1 MKLPIYELRRLWE
14 IRDAM
19 SREFSD
25 ERRLEMVGT
34 VAKMNEGFNL
44 AGYYVK
50 NICKFCKRI
59 PEFTCLQLSDQILIL
74 KPFFFDIL
82 AVRYAFTYDPETD
95 GFPMAEVENLRTWKF

>member
-1 MKLPIYELRRLWE
+1 MKLPAYELRRLWE

-19 SREFSD
+19 SREFAD
-25 ERRLEMVGT
+25 DRKLEMVGT
-34 VAKMNEGFNL
+34 VTKMNDGFNL

-59 PEFTCLQLSDQILIL
+59 PEFTCLPLSDQIVIL

-95 GFPMAEVENLRTWKF
+95 GFPMAEV